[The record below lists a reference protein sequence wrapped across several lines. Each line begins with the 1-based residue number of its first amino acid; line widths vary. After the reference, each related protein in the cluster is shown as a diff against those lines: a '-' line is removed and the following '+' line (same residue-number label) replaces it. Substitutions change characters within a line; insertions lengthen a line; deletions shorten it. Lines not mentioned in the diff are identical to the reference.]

1 MNIWISDRFWR
12 NVRKASL
19 PDVSRKALDTLLEE
33 LFRRK
38 DSREEFKTFCRKNA
52 PENGPAFNGADL
64 KNVEHYRIDKGARLF
79 CYRADKELI
88 GLHAGFR
95 NQVNDGD
102 FILMDVLPGSRHA
115 QEQHTAAQCAKWA
128 RSKDFDIDEYVRTV
142 PVVEDSPDEAVDW
155 ACVPVVTKVPMPDY
169 ATYKVAVK
177 DPNVLLNEAQYSIL
191 QNFEGSPASSVLMMG
206 CAGSGKTQLVE
217 TLLNFLKADENSD
230 DSKPNAYFVLSEK
243 LRQATEE
250 RTCRIAGFIA
260 EANKDEGLFAIA
272 GRITDLENAFRGTND
287 NSLKEQLKKQLEPL
301 KRKKDWLEKQWGLL
315 IKSFRA
321 KSVAPESSSGNNPT
335 RTTTHTERLE
345 WLFEESLREV
355 FWNDLLVRFSKY
367 AASLLDNPEELFRH
381 LSDTDQN
388 DALCRLF
395 VRSVRCKAGG
405 NQSLF
410 PDDEGLG
417 QRSQWASGR
426 ERSIVSHFLETA
438 ENGFSSDG
446 FVSDREWLE
455 HSFQASLISVVDQA
469 DQGYEAFRAAFS
481 KILDAF
487 FSSAEQSLESF
498 QQGDLKDDFEDVAC
512 RCFLRLLKTG
522 KRADRPLFSDQPTE
536 DPSTSWSTICET
548 NAWKRFLSE
557 TENDFGN
564 PEFIAKK
571 EWLLNSFREAVRKTF
586 KQSMQQFAENGYFPD
601 RLFAAKP
608 VFHNANEFFYASH
621 PVRDTEGAP
630 KPFRRFDKGSYARW
644 MKAQGYGED
653 NPPPVEKAEGLL
665 EHYLTDE
672 PPPNQ
677 PDVRPTFLDWPL
689 FECWFDIWSKLPA
702 NIETARELNAVAAWT
717 QIRGILKGFLGA
729 DIQIDPTRS
738 CHWGRVSFKP
748 GDRWYLDNND
758 EPDSDD
764 LNKAWSVL
772 LDTHKPADEPVRKFA
787 CEAFT
792 EWTLEAAGEGD
803 IAAAVEKARLRF
815 PGTTDRVVPVIKR
828 IFSAAGFGNRS
839 SVFIDEKKTHLSETE
854 YQRLT
859 SDQCEIGNGEPRKK
873 VLAVFHAYETWRTKN
888 GLRDEND
895 LARTMAARIADDAEF
910 APPFDSVFVDECQD
924 FTEMQILALL
934 LLGRSGGRKVLSG
947 DRQQIVNQ
955 TYFSPRRMEAIL
967 KAVHQDNGH
976 SVQNESKNLRTNF
989 RSTAQIVAIANRVK
1003 DVRKEKLKSMD
1014 QVTELKEEPAPN
1026 KVGPDV
1032 RFFHPGGAIGL
1043 GDYLSAMSEDSR
1055 VAFVVADEAGR
1066 QKLMDCI
1073 VDAERKTTLEKKTYT
1088 IQECKGLERER
1099 VICFDL
1105 FGGHPN
1111 EWRFITNSTAK
1122 IENGGSF
1129 RYYFNVLYV
1138 AVTRAQKELELVE
1151 SESGAFTIYGH
1162 WLSEG
1167 LERAFSQADL
1177 ENVERN
1183 ARKSFD
1189 NAMDVLK
1196 NWMTA
1201 DDKDQELERGLE
1213 GLYEAKRYHRPMCGL
1228 EKEDIENEIEKYE
1241 GFKLYRAGKPLEA
1254 ALRLASPEFDLTSA
1268 LEELSQFPDLT
1279 EDQRR
1284 VVRFLAAPSF
1294 SGAEPDQIRSIT
1306 QTIGRHP
1313 NGRNAIRKACLA
1325 TLADISERAHG
1336 CTEFLQLR
1344 ETP

>member
-1 MNIWISDRFWR
+1 MKIWISDRFWR
-12 NVRKASL
+12 NIRKASL
-19 PDVSRKALDTLLEE
+19 PDVSRKALDALLEE

-38 DSREEFKTFCRKNA
+38 DSPEEFKMFCRKNA
-52 PENGPAFNGADL
+52 PENGLGFNGADL
-64 KNVEHYRIDKGARLF
+64 KNVEHYRIDKGSRLF

-88 GLHAGFR
+88 GLHAGFKD
-95 NQVNDGD
+95 QVNDGD
-102 FILMDVLPGSRHA
+102 LILMDVLPGSRHS
-115 QEQHTAAQCAKWA
+115 QEQHTAAQCAKWV
-128 RSKDFDIDEYVRTV
+128 RSNDFDIDEYVRTV
-142 PVVEDSPDEAVDW
+142 PVVGGSPDEAIDW
-155 ACVPVVTKVPMPDY
+155 ACVPIVTKVPLPDY

-191 QNFEGSPASSVLMMG
+191 QDFERFPASSVLMMG

-217 TLLNFLKADENSD
+217 TLLNFLRVDESSGD
-230 DSKPNAYFVLSEK
+230 MKPNAYFVLSEK

-260 EANKDEGLFAIA
+260 EANKDEGLIAIA
-272 GRITDLENAFRGTND
+272 GRITELEIASRKTKDASVVKRLEG
-287 NSLKEQLKKQLEPL
+287 LKQ
-301 KRKKDWLEKQWGLL
+301 KKDWLEKQWNRQ
-315 IKSFRA
+315 IEMFRS
-321 KSVAPESSSGNNPT
+321 KLVARDFASGNSPT
-335 RTTTHTERLE
+335 GTTTYTERME
-345 WLFEESLREV
+345 RLFEESLREV
-355 FWNDLLVRFSKY
+355 FWNDLVDQFSKY
-367 AASLLDNPEELFRH
+367 ADDLLDKPEELFRR
-381 LSDTDQN
+381 LSDTDRN

-395 VRSVRCKAGG
+395 VRSARRKSDD
-405 NQSLF
+405 NKSLF

-426 ERSIVSHFLETA
+426 ERSIVNHFLETA
-438 ENGFSSDG
+438 KNGFASDG

-455 HSFQASLISVVDQA
+455 HSFQASLVSVVGQA
-469 DQGYEAFRAAFS
+469 DQGYEAFRTVFS
-481 KILDAF
+481 IILDAF

-498 QQGDLKDDFEDVAC
+498 QQGDLKADFEDVAC
-512 RCFLRLLKTG
+512 RCFLRLLQPG
-522 KRADRPLFSDQPTE
+522 KRAVRPLFSDQPTD
-536 DPSTSWSTICET
+536 DPSTSWSTICRT
-548 NAWKRFLSE
+548 NALKRFLSE
-557 TENDFGN
+557 TENDFGKSG
-564 PEFIAKK
+564 FIAKK

-601 RLFAAKP
+601 RLFTAKP
-608 VFHNANEFFYASH
+608 EFHNANEFFYAFH
-621 PVRDTEGAP
+621 PARDPKGNP

-644 MKAQGYGED
+644 MKAHGYGED
-653 NPPPVEKAEGLL
+653 NPPPVEKLNQ
-665 EHYLTDE
+665 YLTDE
-672 PPPNQ
+672 PSQ
-677 PDVRPTFLDWPL
+677 DKPDVRPSFLDWPL
-689 FECWFDIWSKLPA
+689 FECWFDIWAKQPA
-702 NIETARELNAVAAWT
+702 NIETARDLNAVAAWT

-729 DIQIDPTRS
+729 DIQVDPTRP

-748 GDRWYLDNND
+748 GDGWYLEKND
-758 EPDSDD
+758 GLDSDD

-772 LDTHKPADEPVRKFA
+772 LDTHKPEDEPVRKFA
-787 CEAFT
+787 SEAFV
-792 EWTLEAAGEGD
+792 EWTLEAAGESD
-803 IAAAVEKARLRF
+803 IAAAVEKARLRY
-815 PGTTDRVVPVIKR
+815 PGSADRVIPIIKR

-839 SVFIDEKKTHLSETE
+839 SVFIDEKKTYLSETE

-859 SDQCEIGNGEPRKK
+859 SDQCEIENGESRRKVWSVCK
-873 VLAVFHAYETWRTKN
+873 HYEEWRTN
-888 GLRDEND
+888 IGLLDEND
-895 LARTMAARIADDAEF
+895 LARAMAARISGGGSF
-910 APPFDSVFVDECQD
+910 LLPFDFVFVDECQD

-934 LLGRSGGRKVLSG
+934 LLGRADGRKVLSG

-976 SVQNESKNLRTNF
+976 SIQNESKNLRTNF

-1032 RFFHPGGAIGL
+1032 RFLHPGGAIGL

-1073 VDAERKTTLEKKTYT
+1073 VDAERRTTIEKKTYT

-1105 FGGHPN
+1105 FCGHPN

-1122 IENGGSF
+1122 IENGGPF

-1151 SESGAFTIYGH
+1151 SESGAFTKYGH

-1167 LERAFSQADL
+1167 LERTFSQADM

-1213 GLYEAKRYHRPMCGL
+1213 ALYEAKRYHRPTCGL
-1228 EKEDIENEIEKYE
+1228 EKEDIEIEIEKYE

-1254 ALRLASPEFDLTSA
+1254 ALRLASQEFDLTSA

-1284 VVRFLAAPSF
+1284 IVRFLAAPSF
-1294 SGAEPDQIRSIT
+1294 SGAEPDQIWSIT
-1306 QTIGRHP
+1306 QTIGLHP

-1325 TLADISERAHG
+1325 TLADISKRAHD
-1336 CTEFLQLR
+1336 CTDLLQLR
-1344 ETP
+1344 ENI